1 MAKKKT
7 DIGSMIS
14 SLILPALFVLAWI
27 YALSGSAA
35 PGATAGE
42 STAVS
47 DIRWLIYFG
56 GYVLIVS
63 SIMHSVFAKKMAA
76 SIGWKTNGFQ
86 YELSFVSLGLGLGC
100 FYAINHGVSALVTSA
115 IPIIVFLF
123 LAGVNHVKEI
133 IAQKNYA
140 PNNTLILVWD
150 FGMSISLALLA
161 LSIVN

>member
-1 MAKKKT
+1 MAKKKK
-7 DIGSMIS
+7 DIGGTIS
-14 SLILPALFVLAWI
+14 GLILPALFVVAWI

-35 PGATAGE
+35 PGAVPGE
-42 STAVS
+42 STTVA
-47 DIRWLIYFG
+47 DLRWLIYFG

-63 SIMHSVFAKKMAA
+63 SIMHSVLAKKTAA

-100 FYAINHGVSALVTSA
+100 FYAISHGVNALITIS

-123 LAGVNHVKEI
+123 LAGANHVKEI
-133 IAQKNYA
+133 VQQNNYA
-140 PNNTLILVWD
+140 PNNTLILIWD

-161 LSIVN
+161 WSITR